1 MITLLSDHDIELYV
15 RLLWGEFAPEEWREF
30 GVSRM
35 ATFADVALHR
45 EATDRLVW
53 QFCQRHT
60 AVLLTGNRN
69 MEDAD
74 SLEAVLRELNE
85 PNSLPILT
93 IAKPQRIVESI
104 YREDCAYHIA
114 GIVQDLEKY
123 RGAAR
128 IFVP

>member
-1 MITLLSDHDIELYV
+1 MITLLSDHDIELYA
-15 RLLWGEFAPEEWREF
+15 RLLWGEFALEDWREF

-45 EATDRLVW
+45 ESTDRLVW
-53 QFCQRHT
+53 QFCQRHN

-69 MEDAD
+69 MENAD

-85 PNSLPILT
+85 PQSLPILT
-93 IAKPQRIVESI
+93 IANPQRLVESA
-104 YREDCAYHIA
+104 YREDCAYCVA
-114 GIVQDLEKY
+114 EIVQELDNL